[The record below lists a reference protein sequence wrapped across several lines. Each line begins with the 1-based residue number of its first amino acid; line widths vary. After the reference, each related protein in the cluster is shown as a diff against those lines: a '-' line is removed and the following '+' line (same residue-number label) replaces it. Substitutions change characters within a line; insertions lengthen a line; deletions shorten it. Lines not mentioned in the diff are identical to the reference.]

1 MNTKLDCMINL
12 KNFMAQKMN
21 TNLKNDNGHYA
32 SGKIVTVQQFK
43 KLSDTFK

>member
-21 TNLKNDNGHYA
+21 TKLKNDNGDYA
-32 SGKIVTVQQFK
+32 
-43 KLSDTFK
+43 